1 MHKARAI
8 EQDIH
13 GPRRLRRRRNGR
25 IIQHIKRRGGDAGA
39 SECRQQ
45 RRIAIR
51 CHHARPFG
59 SHGECCGAA
68 NALARCRYETKLAR
82 QSSRHDVFP
91 SPGRAKCARFNPAP

>member
-13 GPRRLRRRRNGR
+13 RPRVLGGGDNGR
-25 IIQHIKRRGGDAGA
+25 IIQHIKRRRGDAGA

-45 RRIAIR
+45 RRVAIR
-51 CHHARPFG
+51 GHHARPFG
-59 SHGECCGAA
+59 GHGKRCGAA
-68 NALARCRYETKLAR
+68 NALACCRHETKLAR

-91 SPGRAKCARFNPAP
+91 SPGRAKCARFNLAP